1 MLAFPGMIA
10 RHAEKAGMKIPKD
23 PDKKWDFQKYLH
35 FGVFCALTLGRP
47 LRWGTTAIQENADII
62 AAIPLEELKRLTLEQ
77 VQGKLAEL
85 V

>member
-10 RHAEKAGMKIPKD
+10 QQAEKAGMKTPES

-35 FGVFCALTLGRP
+35 FGVFCELTLGRP

-62 AAIPLEELKRLTLEQ
+62 AAIPLEELKKMTLEQ
-77 VQGKLAEL
+77 IKGKLADL
-85 V
+85 G